1 MDWLVTVPVM
11 VLLLLAKG
19 FFSGSEIAL
28 VNADKIK
35 LRHRAKQGHPGS
47 RLALKMLK
55 SSDVLLSTTLVG
67 TNVSTVVLTTL
78 GTLLVV
84 RLLGTGGDLWA
95 PVILTP
101 LFLILGEIVPK
112 SVYQQKSDVLTSII
126 IYPLRWASFLF
137 YPVIWVFSR
146 VGRVAARMV
155 GAGKTEQPLFIT
167 REQLSSLVEMAEQ
180 GATMSAFDR
189 GRIRRVIRFAETT
202 VAEAMIPITEV
213 TAINRTASSQTAI
226 ELVRKRGYNRLP
238 VYEKSTNNLTGV
250 VTLTTW
256 DLMDPALPERPL
268 ESLIRDPLYVSPL
281 QTIDQLLPIL
291 RQRQDRMAIVVDEF
305 GSATGMIT
313 IEDIVEE
320 VVGEI
325 DVGYDFEE
333 YLPRHR
339 RSFEELAEDT
349 YMMDSRFPVSE
360 ANEILGISLPT
371 TEIHTLGGLILSRLR
386 RIPAEGEYIVESGY
400 RFTVAEATPRAI
412 VKLRVE
418 PEISSPD
425 PNARR
430 LFRKSSG

>member
-1 MDWLVTVPVM
+1 MDLLITLPIM
-11 VLLLLAKG
+11 VLLLLLKG

-28 VNADKIK
+28 VSADKIK
-35 LRHRAKQGHPGS
+35 LRHRARQGHAGA
-47 RLALKMLK
+47 RLALKMLQ
-55 SSDVLLSTTLVG
+55 SSDVLLATTLVG

-78 GTLLVV
+78 GTLLMF

-95 PVILTP
+95 LLIYTP

-126 IYPLRWASFLF
+126 IYPLRWASYLF
-137 YPVIWVFSR
+137 YPVIWIFSR
-146 VGRVAARMV
+146 VGRLAARLV
-155 GAGKTEQPLFIT
+155 GAGKTEQPLSIT
-167 REQLSSLVEMAEQ
+167 REQLRTLVEMAEQ
-180 GATMSAFDR
+180 GEAMSAFDR

-213 TAINRTASSQTAI
+213 TAIDRTASTQAAV
-226 ELVRKRGYNRLP
+226 ELVRKHGYNRLP
-238 VYEKSTNNLTGV
+238 VYENSTNNLIGV

-256 DLMDPALPERPL
+256 DLMDPALFERSL
-268 ESLIRDPLYVSPL
+268 ESLIKEPLYVSPL
-281 QTIDQLLPIL
+281 QTIDQLLPTL
-291 RQRQDRMAIVVDEF
+291 SHREDRMAIVVDEF

-339 RSFEELAEDT
+339 RTFEKLEEDT
-349 YMMDSRFPVSE
+349 YLMDSRFPVSE
-360 ANEILGISLPT
+360 ANEILGIGLPT
-371 TEIHTLGGLILSRLR
+371 TEIHTLGGLLLSRLR
-386 RIPAEGEYIVESGY
+386 RIPAEGESIVESGY

-412 VKLRVE
+412 VRLRVE
-418 PEISSPD
+418 PD
-425 PNARR
+425 ATD
-430 LFRKSSG
+430 